1 MNRRELLKICGLLGI
16 SVISPMIPHAF
27 AHNTDFKHVI
37 FSGNVLIIGA
47 GAAGMSAGYLLEQ
60 RGIDFTILESSHA
73 YGGRMKRTNTFSDFP
88 IPLGAE
94 WLHVKESIL
103 KDIVNDANVKITTQT
118 QGYNYYDRIGYYN
131 SGMLMYTN
139 LGKYADRKFIGST
152 WFDFFDEYVVS
163 NIHPSIK
170 FNTQIVDVDYRNDKI
185 ILTDSDSVRYEA
197 DKVLVTVPL
206 KILQDGDVQFIPKL
220 PRAKLEAI
228 DEALVWGGIK
238 VFMEF
243 TEKFYPTELLF
254 TDSETNWGQ
263 RLYYDAAY
271 AQNTNSNILGLF
283 AVGEQALQYQAHSGI
298 DLKDYILNEL
308 DEIFSGI
315 PSRTFVK
322 HIVQNWSEEPFIRS
336 AYLADVVPSRIS
348 SILST
353 SVEQKIFFAGE
364 AYTQEDDWGGVHN
377 AVRSARDAVHEILL

>member
-1 MNRRELLKICGLLGI
+1 
-16 SVISPMIPHAF
+16 
-27 AHNTDFKHVI
+27 
-37 FSGNVLIIGA
+37 
-47 GAAGMSAGYLLEQ
+47 
-60 RGIDFTILESSHA
+60 
-73 YGGRMKRTNTFSDFP
+73 
-88 IPLGAE
+88 
-94 WLHVKESIL
+94 
-103 KDIVNDANVKITTQT
+103 
-118 QGYNYYDRIGYYN
+118 
-131 SGMLMYTN
+131 
-139 LGKYADRKFIGST
+139 
-152 WFDFFDEYVVS
+152 
-163 NIHPSIK
+163 
-170 FNTQIVDVDYRNDKI
+170 
-185 ILTDSDSVRYEA
+185 
-197 DKVLVTVPL
+197 
-206 KILQDGDVQFIPKL
+206 
-220 PRAKLEAI
+220 
-228 DEALVWGGIK
+228 
-238 VFMEF
+238 MEF